1 MIKVN
6 APPAPLWWIGAMA
19 VSFTFPGLHCPR
31 MKTYVSLDLT
41 EAECRAKHSCGEAGG
56 CPLEAEL
63 GRTSLER
70 TIARLA
76 GEARKLQRP

>member
-1 MIKVN
+1 
-6 APPAPLWWIGAMA
+6 MA

-41 EAECRAKHSCGEAGG
+41 EAECREKHNCGETGR

-63 GRTSLER
+63 GHTSLER
-70 TIARLA
+70 TIAQLA
-76 GEARKLQRP
+76 EEARKPRNP